1 MCKTVLC
8 AIAGSLP
15 HRCDTIAVLKYNL
28 LRYPVPSYH
37 YDEVTNMRRP
47 IVAGNWKMNLTIA
60 EATDFVRSIRRG
72 LNEIKDVDR
81 VLCPPFTAL
90 ATVSELVSA
99 TGIEVG
105 AQNMYWERSGAFT
118 GEIAPAMLK
127 ELCQY
132 VILGHSER
140 RAFFGETDNTVNRKI
155 QAALEQGLKPIV
167 CVGETEA
174 QYDAGQTEAVVS
186 GQVRGCLA
194 ELSTEQVAGLVVAYE
209 PVWAIGT
216 GKAATPAGAGA
227 VIGLNIRGTIADL
240 YDEATA
246 QAVRVQ
252 YGGSVKP
259 GNVAEFMSHP
269 DIDGALVGGAS
280 LKPDFVELVLIAAEV
295 SSK

>member
-1 MCKTVLC
+1 M
-8 AIAGSLP
+8 
-15 HRCDTIAVLKYNL
+15 
-28 LRYPVPSYH
+28 
-37 YDEVTNMRRP
+37 NM
-47 IVAGNWKMNLTIA
+47 TIA
-60 EATDFVRSIRRG
+60 EATGFVRSIRRG
-72 LNEIKDVDR
+72 LNDVKTVDR

-90 ATVSELVSA
+90 AAVKELLTA
-99 TGIEVG
+99 TEIGLG
-105 AQNMYWERSGAFT
+105 AQNMHWEEKGAYT

-140 RAFFGETDNTVNRKI
+140 RALFGETDEGVNRRIK
-155 QAALEQGLKPIV
+155 AALTHGLQPIV

-174 QYDAGQTEAVVS
+174 EYDAGRTEQVVS
-186 GQVRGCLA
+186 GQVRGCL
-194 ELSTEQVAGLVVAYE
+194 EGLSAEQVSGLVIAYE

-227 VIGLNIRGTIADL
+227 VIGLTIRGTIAAI
-240 YDEATA
+240 YGEATA

-259 GNVAEFMSHP
+259 SNVAEFMAHP

-280 LKPDFVELVLIAAEV
+280 LTPDFAELVRIAADTARA
-295 SSK
+295 